1 MKVYNLAC
9 PLDHRFEGWFAS
21 EADCLAQQDKG
32 MLACPL
38 CDSTEIARMPSA
50 PHIGKSGSSKET
62 PTSTELTVPHTP
74 ATDHSSV
81 SSGIGGSTSG
91 DVLAL
96 TGGDHSQLEAQVQ
109 AAFLNGMRELMGRS
123 EDVGDSFA
131 EEARKIH
138 YKESPER
145 SIRGQT
151 TLDEAEA
158 LREEGIEVMAMPMLP
173 ALKNTLQ

>member
-21 EADCLAQQDKG
+21 KEDCLSQQDKG
-32 MLACPL
+32 MLACPV
-38 CDSTEIARMPSA
+38 CDSTDITRMPSA
-50 PHIGKSGSSKET
+50 PHIGKSS
-62 PTSTELTVPHTP
+62 STELAIPK
-74 ATDHSSV
+74 AESENL
-81 SSGIGGSTSG
+81 SGG
-91 DVLAL
+91 VVAL
-96 TGGDHSQLEAQVQ
+96 TSSDHSQLEAQVQ
-109 AAFLNGMRELMGRS
+109 AAFLRGMRELMGRS

-131 EEARKIH
+131 DEARKIH

-158 LREEGIEVMAMPMLP
+158 LREEGIDVLSMPMIP

>member
-21 EADCLAQQDKG
+21 EEDCLAQQDKG
-32 MLACPL
+32 MLACPV
-38 CDSTEIARMPSA
+38 CDSTEISRMPSA
-50 PHIGKSGSSKET
+50 PHIGKSSLAQLATSKADADTSSGGVVALAGSS
-62 PTSTELTVPHTP
+62 
-74 ATDHSSV
+74 DHSHV
-81 SSGIGGSTSG
+81 
-91 DVLAL
+91 
-96 TGGDHSQLEAQVQ
+96 EAQVQ
-109 AAFLNGMRELMGRS
+109 AAFLKGIRELMGCS
-123 EDVGDSFA
+123 EDVGDTFA
-131 EEARKIH
+131 DEARRIH

-158 LREEGIEVMAMPMLP
+158 LREEGIDVLSMPMLP

>member
-21 EADCLAQQDKG
+21 EEDCLAQQDKG
-32 MLACPL
+32 ILACPI
-38 CDSTEIARMPSA
+38 CDSTEITRMPSA
-50 PHIGKSGSSKET
+50 PHIARSGSSKEI
-62 PTSTELTVPHTP
+62 PTSTELTVANT
-74 ATDHSSV
+74 AAADNSGV
-81 SSGIGGSTSG
+81 SGALSG
-91 DVLAL
+91 DVVAL
-96 TGGDHSQLEAQVQ
+96 TGIDHSQLEAQVQ
-109 AAFLNGMRELMGRS
+109 AAFLKGMRELMGRS
-123 EDVGDSFA
+123 EDVGGSFA

-173 ALKNTLQ
+173 AFKNTLQ

>member
-21 EADCLAQQDKG
+21 EEDCLAQQDKG
-32 MLACPL
+32 MLACPI

-50 PHIGKSGSSKET
+50 PHIGRSGSIKEVS
-62 PTSTELTVPHTP
+62 TSTELTVGHAT
-74 ATDHSSV
+74 ATDHSSLSDSV
-81 SSGIGGSTSG
+81 NGGVSG
-91 DVLAL
+91 DVIAM
-96 TGGDHSQLEAQVQ
+96 TNGDHSQLVAQVQ
-109 AAFLNGMRELMGRS
+109 AAFLKGMRELMGRS
-123 EDVGDSFA
+123 EDVGNSFA

-173 ALKNTLQ
+173 AFKNTLQ

>member
-21 EADCLAQQDKG
+21 EQDCLDQQDKG
-32 MLACPL
+32 MLACPV
-38 CDSTEIARMPSA
+38 CDSTDITRMPSA
-50 PHIGKSGSSKET
+50 PHIAKSSS
-62 PTSTELTVPHTP
+62 STELAAP
-74 ATDHSSV
+74 SE
-81 SSGIGGSTSG
+81 SG
-91 DVLAL
+91 DISGEVVAL
-96 TGGDHSQLEAQVQ
+96 TGHDHSRLEAQVQ
-109 AAFLNGMRELMGRS
+109 AAFLKGMRELMGKS
-123 EDVGDSFA
+123 EDVGTSFA

-158 LREEGIEVMAMPMLP
+158 LRDEGIEVMAVPLLP

>member
-9 PLDHRFEGWFAS
+9 PLSHRFEGWFAS
-21 EADCLAQQDKG
+21 EEDCLAQQDKG
-32 MLACPL
+32 MLACPI
-38 CDSTEIARMPSA
+38 CDSTEITRMPSA
-50 PHIGKSGSSKET
+50 PHIAKSGSSKDI
-62 PTSTELTVPHTP
+62 PTSTELTVASSA
-74 ATDHSSV
+74 ATDHAGV
-81 SSGIGGSTSG
+81 SSTLSG

-109 AAFLNGMRELMGRS
+109 AAFLKGMRDLMGKS
-123 EDVGDSFA
+123 EDVGGSFA

-158 LREEGIEVMAMPMLP
+158 LLDEGIEIMAMPMMP
-173 ALKNTLQ
+173 AFKNTLQ

>member
-9 PLDHRFEGWFAS
+9 PLNHRFEGWFAS
-21 EADCLAQQDKG
+21 EEDCLAQQDKG
-32 MLACPL
+32 MLACPI

-50 PHIGKSGSSKET
+50 PHIAKSSSNKELAS
-62 PTSTELTVPHTP
+62 STELTVTP
-74 ATDHSSV
+74 AATDHDSLSSV
-81 SSGIGGSTSG
+81 ISG
-91 DVLAL
+91 DVVAL
-96 TGGDHSQLEAQVQ
+96 TGRDHSQLEAQVQ
-109 AAFLNGMRELMGRS
+109 AAFLKGMRELMGRS
-123 EDVGDSFA
+123 EDVGNSFA

-138 YKESPER
+138 YKETPER

-173 ALKNTLQ
+173 AFKNTLQ

>member
-9 PLDHRFEGWFAS
+9 PLSHRFEGWFAS
-21 EADCLAQQDKG
+21 EDDCLAQQNKG
-32 MLACPL
+32 MLACPI
-38 CDSTEIARMPSA
+38 CDSTEITRMPSA
-50 PHIGKSGSSKET
+50 PHIAKSGSSKDI
-62 PTSTELTVPHTP
+62 PTSTELTVASSA
-74 ATDHSSV
+74 ATDHAGV
-81 SSGIGGSTSG
+81 SCTLSG

-109 AAFLNGMRELMGRS
+109 AAFLKGMRDLMGKS
-123 EDVGDSFA
+123 EDVGGSFA

-158 LREEGIEVMAMPMLP
+158 LLDEGIEIMAMPMMP
-173 ALKNTLQ
+173 AFKNTLQ

>member
-21 EADCLAQQDKG
+21 EEDCLAQQDKG
-32 MLACPL
+32 MLACPV
-38 CDSTEIARMPSA
+38 CDSTEITRMPSA
-50 PHIGKSGSSKET
+50 PHIGKLSSAELAIPKVESENLSGG
-62 PTSTELTVPHTP
+62 V
-74 ATDHSSV
+74 V
-81 SSGIGGSTSG
+81 
-91 DVLAL
+91 AL
-96 TGGDHSQLEAQVQ
+96 TGSDHSELEAQVQ
-109 AAFLNGMRELMGRS
+109 AAFLRGMRELMGRS

-131 EEARKIH
+131 DEARKIH

-158 LREEGIEVMAMPMLP
+158 LREEGIDVLSMPMIP

>member
-21 EADCLAQQDKG
+21 EEDCLAQQDKG
-32 MLACPL
+32 MLACPI
-38 CDSTEIARMPSA
+38 CDSTEITRMPSA
-50 PHIGKSGSSKET
+50 PHIAKSSSNKAAS
-62 PTSTELTVPHTP
+62 PSTELTV
-74 ATDHSSV
+74 ANSAALDNGGV
-81 SSGIGGSTSG
+81 SGGTSG
-91 DVLAL
+91 DVVAL
-96 TGGDHSQLEAQVQ
+96 TGSDHSQLEAQVQ
-109 AAFLNGMRELMGRS
+109 AAFLKGMRELMGRS
-123 EDVGDSFA
+123 EDVGTSFA

-158 LREEGIEVMAMPMLP
+158 LRDEGIEVMAMPMLP
-173 ALKNTLQ
+173 AFKNTLQ

>member
-21 EADCLAQQDKG
+21 EEDCLAQQDKG
-32 MLACPL
+32 ILACPV
-38 CDSTEIARMPSA
+38 CDSTVITRMPSA
-50 PHIGKSGSSKET
+50 PHIAKSS
-62 PTSTELTVPHTP
+62 STEITTTKPDLSNP
-74 ATDHSSV
+74 
-81 SSGIGGSTSG
+81 SGG
-91 DVLAL
+91 VVAL
-96 TGGDHSQLEAQVQ
+96 TGSDHSQLEAQVQ
-109 AAFLNGMRELMGRS
+109 AAFLKGMRELMGKS
-123 EDVGDSFA
+123 EDVGEAFA
-131 EEARKIH
+131 DEARKIH

-158 LREEGIEVMAMPMLP
+158 LREEGIEVLAMPMMP

>member
-21 EADCLAQQDKG
+21 EEDCLAQQDKG

-38 CDSTEIARMPSA
+38 CDSIEISRMPSA
-50 PHIGKSGSSKET
+50 PHIAKSGSTKPQNKPSE
-62 PTSTELTVPHTP
+62 STELTVAQANTGMG
-74 ATDHSSV
+74 SL
-81 SSGIGGSTSG
+81 SGE
-91 DVLAL
+91 VVAL
-96 TGGDHSQLEAQVQ
+96 TGSDHGQLEAQVQ
-109 AAFLNGMRELMGRS
+109 AAFLKGMRELMGRS
-123 EDVGDSFA
+123 EDVGNSFA

-151 TLDEAEA
+151 TIDEAEA
-158 LREEGIEVMAMPMLP
+158 LREEGIEVLAMPMLP
-173 ALKNTLQ
+173 AFKNTLQ

>member
-9 PLDHRFEGWFAS
+9 PLSHRFEGWFAS
-21 EADCLAQQDKG
+21 EEDCLAQQNKG
-32 MLACPL
+32 MLACPI
-38 CDSTEIARMPSA
+38 CDSTEITRMPSA
-50 PHIGKSGSSKET
+50 PHIAKSSSSKDI
-62 PTSTELTVPHTP
+62 PTSTELTVASSA
-74 ATDHSSV
+74 ATDHAGV
-81 SSGIGGSTSG
+81 SGTLSG

-109 AAFLNGMRELMGRS
+109 AAFLKGMRDLMGKS
-123 EDVGDSFA
+123 EDVGGSFA

-158 LREEGIEVMAMPMLP
+158 LLDEGIEIMAIPMM
-173 ALKNTLQ
+173 AAFKNTLQ

>member
-21 EADCLAQQDKG
+21 EEDCLAQQDKG
-32 MLACPL
+32 MLACPI
-38 CDSTEIARMPSA
+38 CDSTEVSRMPSA
-50 PHIGKSGSSKET
+50 PHIAKSGSSRDVS
-62 PTSTELTVPHTP
+62 TSTELSIAGATV
-74 ATDHSSV
+74 ADSGNIGSS
-81 SSGIGGSTSG
+81 ISG
-91 DVLAL
+91 DVVAL
-96 TGGDHSQLEAQVQ
+96 TGNDHSHLEAQVQ
-109 AAFLNGMRELMGRS
+109 AAFLKGMRELMGRS
-123 EDVGDSFA
+123 EDVGSSFA

-158 LREEGIEVMAMPMLP
+158 LREEGIEVMAMPMMP
-173 ALKNTLQ
+173 AFKNTLQ

>member
-21 EADCLAQQDKG
+21 EEDCLAQQDKG
-32 MLACPL
+32 ILACPI
-38 CDSTEIARMPSA
+38 CDSTDITRMPSA
-50 PHIGKSGSSKET
+50 PHIAKSGS
-62 PTSTELTVPHTP
+62 TELATP
-74 ATDHSSV
+74 KSESDNL
-81 SSGIGGSTSG
+81 SG
-91 DVLAL
+91 DVVAL
-96 TGGDHSQLEAQVQ
+96 TGNDHSQLEAQVQ
-109 AAFLNGMRELMGRS
+109 AAFLKGMRELMGRS
-123 EDVGDSFA
+123 EDVGDAFA
-131 EEARKIH
+131 DEARKIH

-158 LREEGIEVMAMPMLP
+158 LREEGIDVLSIPMIP